1 VVVNGALVGGYV
13 EVADR
18 AFISANCLIHQFV
31 RVGTLA
37 IMRGGSR
44 TSRDVPPYSIID
56 DAHTVK
62 GLNLVGLRRAGFTAP
77 QIAALRQAFKLL
89 FFRRGNLKT
98 ALAQV
103 AAEVPLTPEVEH
115 LLEFIT
121 ASKRGVAFGPRQSS
135 SSEF

>member
-1 VVVNGALVGGYV
+1 
-13 EVADR
+13 
-18 AFISANCLIHQFV
+18 
-31 RVGTLA
+31 
-37 IMRGGSR
+37 
-44 TSRDVPPYSIID
+44 
-56 DAHTVK
+56 
-62 GLNLVGLRRAGFTAP
+62 
-77 QIAALRQAFKLL
+77 LRQAFKLL